1 MSVYKPFTRENYSVT
16 PLEVNQSVNLDSSSL
31 GVFHQSYSSGST
43 EDNNVTPNASGS
55 HWNSLRIN
63 FYISGSDLAMR
74 YDGARPK
81 TGLWNRPNKFNN
93 RTLSKAPYENVKD
106 YYLNKFNSE
115 GVVISIP
122 QEYWGMRI
130 KRNTFELRDN
140 STSTEIKVID
150 DGLGNL
156 YSPNAT
162 ISASSAS
169 PISSSENYIGNIFYN
184 TGIITITDTG
194 SHSTNNKY
202 SSIGNDYKL
211 SFESSDTIFQKDYS
225 ITVNTNDFQISN
237 NPSSRKLDSDGK
249 PSSVPINSIT
259 GSDWS
264 PYMTSIGF
272 YDKEKRLVM
281 IAKYPQP
288 IKMKKDTKITF
299 KIRQDW

>member
-16 PLEVNQSVNLDSSSL
+16 TLEVNQSVNLDSSSL
-31 GVFHQSYSSGST
+31 GVFHQSFSSGSS
-43 EDNNVTPNASGS
+43 DDGIKPNNSGS

-63 FYISGSDLAMR
+63 FYPSGSDLAMR

-81 TGLWNRPNKFNN
+81 TGLWNRPNKFSN
-93 RTLSKAPYENVKD
+93 RTLSKAPYENIKD
-106 YYLNKFNSE
+106 YYLNKFNSK

-202 SSIGNDYKL
+202 TSIGKDYKL
-211 SFESSDTIFQKDYS
+211 SFKSSDTIFQKDYS
-225 ITVNTNDFQISN
+225 ITINTNDFQISN
-237 NPSSRKLDSDGK
+237 NPSSRKLDSEDKISG
-249 PSSVPINSIT
+249 VPISSIT

-272 YDKEKRLVM
+272 YDNEKRLVM